1 MLHEKLL
8 LFPRADGCRSA
19 GCGGRRAP
27 RRSHAASERRARAPP
42 QATPVYV
49 NAEACTRATSSTSKS
64 CTTWS
69 TNKGLK
75 VRTQPITSHKPFAAS
90 AAQTRLGLADNLDTA
105 TRPTQCAN
113 HQKAQGE
120 QSNLQ
125 NPGVGDHRQFFW
137 TLRFQCAR
145 TRPCRMSTPEKGN
158 ARACTHAAAR
168 DARSRASECGKRH
181 EHSISSMQHR
191 PTCSS
196 QVQAQS
202 QPRSQSPP
210 QTQPQTHTQ
219 PADDSA
225 SADAVGG
232 GSSRSRSSDASG
244 SSSTAAAAVYSRS
257 L

>member
-1 MLHEKLL
+1 MTNLVTFYYAPLKKKLL
-8 LFPRADGCRSA
+8 LFPPVDGCRSA

-105 TRPTQCAN
+105 MRPTQCADR
-113 HQKAQGE
+113 QKAQGE

-125 NPGVGDHRQFFW
+125 NHGVGDHRQFFW

-181 EHSISSMQHR
+181 RHSISSMQHR

-196 QVQAQS
+196 QVQAQP
-202 QPRSQSPP
+202 QLQMQSPP
-210 QTQPQTHTQ
+210 RTQPQPQPQ
-219 PADDSA
+219 PAD
-225 SADAVGG
+225 ADAV
-232 GSSRSRSSDASG
+232 SRR
-244 SSSTAAAAVYSRS
+244 RKQR
-257 L
+257 